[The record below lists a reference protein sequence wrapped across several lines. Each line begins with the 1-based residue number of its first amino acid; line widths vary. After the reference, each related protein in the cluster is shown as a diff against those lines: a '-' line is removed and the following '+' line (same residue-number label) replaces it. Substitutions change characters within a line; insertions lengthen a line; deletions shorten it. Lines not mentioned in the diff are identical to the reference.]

1 MINLLPDT
9 EKRELRAARTNSL
22 LIRYN
27 VALIASVLFL
37 GLALTVV
44 YYYLALAKGNAEIT
58 ISENKAK
65 AGNFAAVES
74 EAQLFRNNLSVAQ
87 QILDKEVS
95 YSTVIL
101 AIANV
106 MPSGT
111 ILDKLGLNSSDFGKP
126 TTLVAQARSYDAALS
141 LKDSFQKSPLFSDVH
156 FQSITANPAA
166 EASGYAFTVNLEVTI
181 KKEAAK

>member
-27 VALIASVLFL
+27 VALVASILFL
-37 GLALTVV
+37 GLALTIV
-44 YYYLALAKGNAEIT
+44 YYYLAMAKGNAEIT

-65 AGNFAAVES
+65 AANYAAVES
-74 EAQLFRNNLSVAQ
+74 EAQLFRNNLATAQ

-95 YSTVIL
+95 YSKVML

-111 ILDKLGLNSSDFGKP
+111 VLDKLGLNSNDFGKP
-126 TTLVAQARSYDAALS
+126 TTLVAQAKSYDAALS
-141 LKDSFQKSPLFSDVH
+141 LKDSFQKSPLFTDVH
-156 FQSITANPAA
+156 FKSITASPASQSS
-166 EASGYAFTVNLEVTI
+166 EYAFTVNLEVTI
-181 KKEAAK
+181 KKEIAK